1 MLQCGLILIG
11 DGVIFLALDMGD
23 ISLVRAL
30 SATVCALIFLNNGA
44 SLVTLDTGEIIF

>member
-30 SATVCALIFLNNGA
+30 SATVCVDVNWRWCYPCC
-44 SLVTLDTGEIIF
+44 T